1 MASGWTDRAT
11 ALLNRG
17 FPRMYI
23 LSIVKERPMDAKDII
38 ENLLIDSGG
47 TWNPSPKNVYHL
59 LAKLVEEDLLYQT
72 DEGQY
77 ALTRK
82 GIRVSS
88 DAGKVSKT
96 LKNQVSHFIKLGNS
110 AGNKFVSNIKKRL

>member
-1 MASGWTDRAT
+1 
-11 ALLNRG
+11 
-17 FPRMYI
+17 MYI
-23 LSIVKERPMDAKDII
+23 LSIVKDRPMDAKDII
-38 ENLLIDSGG
+38 ENLLINSGG
-47 TWNPSPKNVYHL
+47 TWKPSPKNVYHL

-96 LKNQVSHFIKLGNS
+96 LKNQVSYFIRLGTLAS
-110 AGNKFVSNIKKRL
+110 NKFVSNIKNRL